1 MNLTKAIEVA
11 KSQIKWQKDG
21 VPVPYE
27 QLNSELLAVALKV
40 LVDNA
45 ELLILECDGMAVK

>member
-1 MNLTKAIEVA
+1 MNLNKALLVA
-11 KSQIKWQKDG
+11 KAQIKWQKDG

-40 LVDNA
+40 LVDNT